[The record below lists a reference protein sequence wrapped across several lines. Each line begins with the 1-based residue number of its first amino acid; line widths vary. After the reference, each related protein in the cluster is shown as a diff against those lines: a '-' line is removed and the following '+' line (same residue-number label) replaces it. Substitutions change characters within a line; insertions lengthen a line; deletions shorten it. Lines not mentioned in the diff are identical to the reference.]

1 MQESNQPEHPATRD
15 DLIKAKYTTA
25 IPPKVLKALIAVQLA
40 AEHGKATQPATDGQ
54 LSFKVFSSDDVMRV
68 AKPAFHKAKLAIFPW
83 GTWLRSRTDIKGVEF
98 TTVVRYLVGCDDEYV
113 FCELE
118 APVFGDPSRELSHRV
133 AGANTYAKKKWY
145 EGILGLVQEDPNM
158 PLEPNGA
165 VHDTRGSYLSSDA
178 PEAEPSAPA
187 PTPPQ
192 PPAATKSSKSAKPP
206 AAKKREEA
214 KPAKPPASQD
224 MPVNLRPHPYEVYK
238 KADKLSP
245 RVREIVDEAMRADSH
260 DKMDWSINLFHSRS
274 VEISQEESDIARPI
288 MVVRKIEVH
297 CATRPGRLL
306 SDWNDLAARKDQLPK
321 SDFEHL
327 SDRLKQA
334 IEASGQTMPSAD
346 GADAMRPVGG

>member
-1 MQESNQPEHPATRD
+1 MQEPNQPEHPATRD

-40 AEHGKATQPATDGQ
+40 AESGKATQPATDGQ

-68 AKPAFHKAKLAIFPW
+68 AKPAFHKAKLAILPW
-83 GTWLRSRTDIKGVEF
+83 GTWLRSRADVKGVEF
-98 TTVVRYLVGCDDEYV
+98 TTVVRYLVGCDDEYT

-178 PEAEPSAPA
+178 PEAEPTAPS
-187 PTPPQ
+187 
-192 PPAATKSSKSAKPP
+192 PASPATT
-206 AAKKREEA
+206 A
-214 KPAKPPASQD
+214 KPAKAVKSSAVKKREDAKVTKPIALQN
-224 MPVNLRPHPYEVYK
+224 MPEKLRPYPYEVYK

-245 RVREIVDEAMRADSH
+245 RVREIVDEALRADSH
-260 DKMDWSINLFHSRS
+260 DKMDWCINLFNSRS
-274 VEISQEESDIARPI
+274 AEISPEESDIARPI
-288 MVVRKIEVH
+288 IAVRKIEVH
-297 CATRPGRLL
+297 CATRPARLL
-306 SDWNDLAARKDQLPK
+306 HDWSDLDNRKDQLPK

-327 SDRLKQA
+327 RARLKQA
-334 IEASGQTMPSAD
+334 IEASGQPVPSGD
-346 GADAMRPVGG
+346 DAETTSSDRS